1 MVKKFYIVRENPTKK
16 VYEIVDEESTLSA
29 AKNLAYEYETS
40 DFRHHSR
47 EHYYVATI
55 DDSGNTKGYL
65 PLYATKQ
72 DTPPFN
78 KNWKIVESFGNNPVN
93 KVKLFVTENMSR
105 SQLIDAIED
114 KYNSS
119 EYNKVDK
126 ALSKVLGVAE
136 DELDSYL
143 DDSDSAE
150 GFYSNLTTSQL
161 QQVYDILTS
170 KDSRSLNLSLNK
182 SELYVLIDAMQNYSD
197 PSFTKDREM
206 SFTAKEILR
215 RLREL

>member
-1 MVKKFYIVRENPTKK
+1 ME
-16 VYEIVDEESTLSA
+16 
-29 AKNLAYEYETS
+29 
-40 DFRHHSR
+40 
-47 EHYYVATI
+47 
-55 DDSGNTKGYL
+55 G
-65 PLYATKQ
+65 
-72 DTPPFN
+72 
-78 KNWKIVESFGNNPVN
+78 FGNNPVN
-93 KVKLFVTENMSR
+93 KVKLFVTENMNR

-161 QQVYDILTS
+161 QQVYDIITNA
-170 KDSRSLNLSLNK
+170 DSRSFNLSLNK
-182 SELYVLIDAMQNYSD
+182 SELYVLIDAMENYSD
-197 PSFTKDREM
+197 PSFTKDRDM
-206 SFTAKEILR
+206 SFTAKDILR
-215 RLREL
+215 RLREF